1 MGLFNVTD
9 TLGIDPGSRNL
20 RIFKDG
26 NVIFDEPALI
36 SVDSSGKMSG
46 LGNTIA
52 TIGSERI
59 IKPVTYAVGDFVAF
73 EELLKGA
80 IEKTNRSKSF
90 IKSSL
95 NMYFCIPPGT
105 TVVERRA
112 YRDAGE
118 MSGASH
124 VYLVEQCFSASI
136 GMGILFEKKDYIL
149 IDFGADKI
157 EMTLFCDSK
166 PVESAVLK
174 LGLQKIMNLVKHF
187 LQRKHQL
194 NLSDAEILTLLNQHD
209 IQLAKGKVQ
218 IESIEVELGELD
230 AVLAHYFFLV
240 NDEMSASLERL
251 SKQHNSTKLRSNG
264 IYFTGGGSAIE
275 SLRKYINPQSDLRFQ
290 VSKSPLLDNIHGLGK
305 LMTNPSA
312 YKDYILQ

>member
-1 MGLFNVTD
+1 MGLFSVTD

-26 NVIFDEPALI
+26 NVVFDEPALI
-36 SVDSSGKMSG
+36 SIDSSGKVSG
-46 LGNTIA
+46 LGNTI
-52 TIGSERI
+52 TTTGVERI

-80 IEKTNRSKSF
+80 IEKTNRRKSF
-90 IKSSL
+90 IKPSL
-95 NMYFCIPPGT
+95 NMYFCIPPST
-105 TVVERRA
+105 TIVERRA

-118 MSGASH
+118 MSGAGH

-136 GMGILFEKKDYIL
+136 NMGILFEKKDYIL

-157 EMTLFCDSK
+157 EMTLFCDSR

-174 LGLQKIMNLVKHF
+174 LGLQKVVDLVKHF
-187 LQRKHQL
+187 LQRKYQL
-194 NLSDAEILTLLNQHD
+194 NMSDAEILALFKGHD
-209 IQLAKGKVQ
+209 IPLAKEKIQ
-218 IESIEVELGELD
+218 IKSIEVELGELE
-230 AVLAHYFFLV
+230 AVLVHYFFLV
-240 NDEMSASLERL
+240 NDELSVSLERL
-251 SKQHNSTKLRSNG
+251 SKQHNSVKLKSNG

-275 SLRKYINPQSDLRFQ
+275 FLRKYISPQSDLRFQ

-305 LMTNPSA
+305 LMANTSA